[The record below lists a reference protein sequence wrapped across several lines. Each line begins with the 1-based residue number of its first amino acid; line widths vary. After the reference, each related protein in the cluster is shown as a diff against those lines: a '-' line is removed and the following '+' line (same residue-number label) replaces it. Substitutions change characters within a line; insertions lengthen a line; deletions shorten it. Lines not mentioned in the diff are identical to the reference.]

1 MKRIAFIAL
10 TSVLLYS
17 ILGCET
23 TQVRQETTQVRQET
37 TQKQPHYTDFP
48 VDHNLPSSEAEK
60 FKECQWIRNEIA
72 RVQSIMDAA
81 SSVLDSTL
89 EQTYIRVIARKNL
102 AWLNGRASALKCR
115 SSFSPHGDDPNQIEF
130 DDCYNKC
137 LKYTDYTKN
146 ECFDRCN
153 K

>member
-1 MKRIAFIAL
+1 M
-10 TSVLLYS
+10 SVLLYS

-23 TQVRQETTQVRQET
+23 TPVKPEATQKQPLRPEA

-72 RVQSIMDAA
+72 RLQSIMDVA

-89 EQTYIRVIARKNL
+89 EQTYIRVLARKNL

-115 SSFSPHGDDPNQIEF
+115 SSFSPHEDDSSQIEF

>member
-1 MKRIAFIAL
+1 MKKIAFIAL

-23 TQVRQETTQVRQET
+23 TPIRPEATPVRPEK
-37 TQKQPHYTDFP
+37 TQKQPHYTDFS
-48 VDHNLPSSEAEK
+48 VDYNLPSSESEIL
-60 FKECQWIRNEIA
+60 KECQWIRNEIA
-72 RVQSIMDAA
+72 RVQSIMDVA
-81 SSVLDSTL
+81 SSVPDSTL
-89 EQTYIRVIARKNL
+89 EQTYIRVLARRNL
-102 AWLNGRASALKCR
+102 AWLDGRASALKCR
-115 SSFSPHGDDPNQIEF
+115 SSFSPHGDDPSQIKF

-137 LKYTDYTKN
+137 LKYTDFTKN